1 MNDLL
6 STLISIRDIHPDLS
20 EINGWAATKHVMTP
34 SSNCLSN
41 RPAVPTQPKEPRN
54 RSHFRARTIHRVR
67 KPSHS
72 NPPEKQLGRTSVM
85 NPVKSPRTR
94 FRASILAVA
103 AVAVCLVV
111 TGCGSDKADIATAS
125 ETTAA
130 LETAA
135 PPETAAAPDTAAAE
149 TEASTAVA
157 APAETGSVFVGA
169 IPEIIHGVVGVHL
182 SEPDSNGKRVARVY
196 VCDGKPTD
204 DGGFALWFKGDI
216 AEAGETTLTAAGRTE
231 TVTFAVG
238 DSVSGTVKFDEGTVH
253 KFDAPPAVKGSGIYD
268 ITIGAG
274 NSYDGRSTVGD
285 VLSVSFTGDP
295 LTASGSL
302 TLRDGTAVPI
312 EGTKI
317 SDRVQWFGR
326 SYERDRPISES
337 FVPGKFVAVIW
348 AKHGGHLVMSG
359 RDGDVRTGLP
369 GRNIIGVCSFL

>member
-1 MNDLL
+1 MNQGSSHL
-6 STLISIRDIHPDLS
+6 
-20 EINGWAATKHVMTP
+20 NTP
-34 SSNCLSN
+34 ITRRHHL
-41 RPAVPTQPKEPRN
+41 
-54 RSHFRARTIHRVR
+54 
-67 KPSHS
+67 
-72 NPPEKQLGRTSVM
+72 LGRITVL
-85 NPVKSPRTR
+85 V
-94 FRASILAVA
+94 LALFGLA
-103 AVAVCLVV
+103 L
-111 TGCGSDKADIATAS
+111 TGCGSDDTNQPAATEAS
-125 ETTAA
+125 QTV
-130 LETAA
+130 
-135 PPETAAAPDTAAAE
+135 AAAPDTAAAE
-149 TEASTAVA
+149 PEASPAVA

-204 DGGFALWFKGDI
+204 AGGFALWFKGDI

-238 DSVSGTVKFDEGTVH
+238 DSVSGTVKFDDGAVQ

-285 VLSVSFTGDP
+285 VLSVSFAGDP
-295 LTASGSL
+295 LTASGRL

-317 SDRVQWFGR
+317 PDLVKWFGR
-326 SYERDRPISES
+326 SYKRARPISES

-348 AKHGGHLVMSG
+348 ANHGGHLVMSG
-359 RDGDVRTGLP
+359 RDGDVRKGLP
-369 GRNIIGVCSFL
+369 GRNVIDVCNYI